1 MPSSR
6 LAQSFG
12 FNTPDQIARW
22 EREKSLRADGLNV
35 NEEGREKEN
44 QANLSCTTQIL
55 TLQSGVEFGCPK
67 EIGTRSKREPAN
79 ETGEPMT

>member
-6 LAQSFG
+6 LAQSFR

-22 EREKSLRADGLNV
+22 EREKSLQADGLNV
-35 NEEGREKEN
+35 NKEGREKEN

-55 TLQSGVEFGCPK
+55 TLQS
-67 EIGTRSKREPAN
+67 IGTRSKREPAN